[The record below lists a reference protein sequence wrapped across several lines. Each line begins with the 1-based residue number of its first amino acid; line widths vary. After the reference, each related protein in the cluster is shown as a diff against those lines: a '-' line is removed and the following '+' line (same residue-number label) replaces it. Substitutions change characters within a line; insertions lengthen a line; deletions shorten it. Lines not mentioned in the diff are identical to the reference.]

1 MKRNSATTQVFR
13 RPRSRR
19 SLGSAL
25 AVAAAASVLAACS
38 SGGAASS
45 SSTGSTTSGAVSD
58 SGSTDGAIGPVAYV
72 SANNDIYFGTI
83 GCGAKKEATAQNV
96 SFSQAAPSSYDPSVQ
111 IPVLNSV
118 IAKKPKLIIIAS
130 TDQSAL
136 LPPLLS
142 AKQQGIKIIE
152 VEDATNDADSI
163 AESVIQLDNAAGGRM
178 AADALAK
185 QLGGKGSVLP
195 LDLQPGDIT
204 TNTRTKGFE
213 GEIKAKYPGITI
225 LPTQYYSNDLQKAAT
240 IVSSTLAAHPS
251 LSAVF
256 SANTFG
262 TEGAATA
269 VQQAGKAGKVKVVG
283 FDAEPKEVTDLK
295 QNSVQALIAGNALT
309 EGQDS
314 IEQAVNVLSGKATT
328 KNITLPF
335 ILMTQSNIS
344 NPDVSKYVYNSSC

>member
-1 MKRNSATTQVFR
+1 MRRNSVTTQVFR

-38 SGGAASS
+38 SGAASPG
-45 SSTGSTTSGAVSD
+45 STGSTTSGAVSD

-83 GCGAKKEATAQNV
+83 GCGAKKQATAQNV

-213 GEIKAKYPGITI
+213 DEIKAKYPGITI

-240 IVSSTLAAHPS
+240 IVSSTLAAHPG

-314 IEQAVNVLSGKATT
+314 IEQAVNVLSGKPTT

-344 NPDVSKYVYNSSC
+344 DPGVSKYVYNSSC